1 MREKKFRAWDA
12 EREEFIYSHI
22 PSDDYYFVIEGNHVV
37 AYVRHGETEGVSFPY
52 EPPEPIWDKIEEVDQ
67 YTGFKDCN
75 GVEIYEAGDV
85 VKDSEGAVF
94 AVEWD
99 NLAGAWIACLPKIEL
114 LGAFNPRNIEVIGT
128 IHENPELR
136 EEKRQWHCESE
147 K

>member
-52 EPPEPIWDKIEEVDQ
+52 EPPEPIWDEINEVEQ
-67 YTGFKDCN
+67 YTERIDRAENKLWEGDIIAMH
-75 GVEIYEAGDV
+75 GDSQRSEIFWDWDGCCWAIWH
-85 VKDSEGAVF
+85 KDSGRG
-94 AVEWD
+94 
-99 NLAGAWIACLPKIEL
+99 NIKKEL
-114 LGAFNPRNIEVIGT
+114 LSNVLDTAIRIGT

-136 EEKRQWHCESE
+136 EDKSFL
-147 K
+147 